1 MGPGALPFSP
11 APSWPG
17 AAGLGTTLM
26 SVCGG
31 GSGGG
36 GGGGL
41 SVALYI
47 SQGAGLC
54 PVRVWTSQGQ
64 ESVFP
69 DCGPSLLRGL
79 KTVEFSGEVLLLG
92 R

>member
-1 MGPGALPFSP
+1 MGPGALRFSP
-11 APSWPG
+11 APSWSG

-26 SVCGG
+26 S
-31 GSGGG
+31 
-36 GGGGL
+36 GL

-54 PVRVWTSQGQ
+54 PVRVWNSQGQ

-79 KTVEFSGEVLLLG
+79 RTVEFSGEVLLLG